1 MSVTA
6 EGGLGLGWA
15 SIAEVDPDLWAAMV
29 AERVRQHR
37 KIELIASENYVFAA
51 VMEAQGSWLTNKYA
65 EGLPGRRYYGGC
77 EDVDIAE
84 TPPPGGRP
92 APLPG
97 AGPRATV
104 PPSLRVPGPGV
115 GSWGLGPAPG
125 GPPPPAPRSTSRAAC
140 TRSMPTA

>member
-77 EDVDIAE
+77 GDVGGAARLG
-84 TPPPGGRP
+84 PGRGR
-92 APLPG
+92 ARLPG
-97 AGPRATV
+97 
-104 PPSLRVPGPGV
+104 
-115 GSWGLGPAPG
+115 
-125 GPPPPAPRSTSRAAC
+125 RAA
-140 TRSMPTA
+140 RR

>member
-1 MSVTA
+1 MMMPGGA
-6 EGGLGLGWA
+6 GEGGLGRGWA

-77 EDVDIAE
+77 EDVDVAE
-84 TPPPGGRP
+84 R
-92 APLPG
+92 LG
-97 AGPRATV
+97 AERGP
-104 PPSLRVPGPGV
+104 
-115 GSWGLGPAPG
+115 
-125 GPPPPAPRSTSRAAC
+125 GPPPRPRPRAP
-140 TRSMPTA
+140 P